1 MIRWVLKD
9 FPRYLAPRNA
19 KALHEAARGPT
30 VDYRDNP
37 QRRISHHRAWT
48 SCTPPS
54 GPIFLLKEHQI
65 DDVEKDQIS
74 DTLDETYP
82 DILGYMNAIKV
93 SEDLSYK
100 IDVIVDMLDAVRAYI
115 TLSTAHLLNMKV
127 EKDDT
132 QVQ

>member
-1 MIRWVLKD
+1 MLVP
-9 FPRYLAPRNA
+9 F
-19 KALHEAARGPT
+19 
-30 VDYRDNP
+30 
-37 QRRISHHRAWT
+37 
-48 SCTPPS
+48 
-54 GPIFLLKEHQI
+54 KEHQI
-65 DDVEKDQIS
+65 DDVENDQIS

-115 TLSTAHLLNMKV
+115 TLSTVHLLNMKV

-132 QVQ
+132 QMQ

>member
-1 MIRWVLKD
+1 MNLNSLS
-9 FPRYLAPRNA
+9 F
-19 KALHEAARGPT
+19 
-30 VDYRDNP
+30 
-37 QRRISHHRAWT
+37 
-48 SCTPPS
+48 SCLTTDS
-54 GPIFLLKEHQI
+54 GRLDVHSLI
-65 DDVEKDQIS
+65 DLSMLCSQKLS
-74 DTLDETYP
+74 
-82 DILGYMNAIKV
+82 IKV